1 MKLLALA
8 IPLVAALLA
17 AGCTPEQTSM
27 ANMPTLTSDK
37 PLRPLPIL
45 PTTEKPPTVKIQDPP
60 PPTGKI
66 PFGPGDSVA
75 RRVVIGT
82 SVEGRTIA
90 MYLFGTGTNPTFIF
104 GGIHGDEGVAA
115 DIARQMIDHLRANP
129 AAWSGRS
136 VAIIPEANPDG
147 LARGTRQN
155 AHGVDCNRNF
165 VASNWAR
172 LPRGNRYYGGP
183 AAGSEPETRA
193 LMQAIQQLSPGR
205 IIALHSISAGKHCNN
220 YDGPGEGLAERM
232 AAANH
237 YPVKATIGYPTPGS
251 FGTWAG
257 IDKRIATV
265 TLELPAGRDV
275 ASLWAPNKAA
285 LLAAIRDQQPALG
298 N

>member
-8 IPLVAALLA
+8 ISLTAAVLV

-45 PTTEKPPTVKIQDPP
+45 TTTEKPPTVNIQSANPTSKINFPP
-60 PPTGKI
+60 SEP
-66 PFGPGDSVA
+66 VA
-75 RRVVIGT
+75 RRVVLGT
-82 SVEGRTIA
+82 SVEGRSIA
-90 MYLFGTGTNPTFIF
+90 MYLFGTGPNPTFIF
-104 GGIHGDEGVAA
+104 GGIHGDEGVAS

-129 AAWSGRS
+129 AAWNGRS
-136 VAIIPEANPDG
+136 IAIIPEANPDG

-165 VASNWAR
+165 PASNWAR
-172 LPRGNRYYGGP
+172 AARGARYYGGP
-183 AAGSEPETRA
+183 AAGSEPETKA
-193 LMQAIQQLSPGR
+193 IMLAIQQLNPGR
-205 IIALHSISAGKHCNN
+205 IIALHSISPGKHCNN

-232 AAANH
+232 AAANR
-237 YPVKATIGYPTPGS
+237 YPVKSNIGYPTPGS

-257 IDKRIATV
+257 IDRHIATI
-265 TLELPAGRDV
+265 TLELPARRDA
-275 ASLWAPNKAA
+275 ASLWPTNKAA
-285 LLAAIRDQQPALG
+285 LLAAIRDQQSALG